1 MDGSIGAI
9 RFAADG
15 RTIARLYQ
23 SGAHDRVDWDE
34 EQQTGLTGLTCFGLK
49 PEASQNGAGSTPA
62 FAVKDGLDGS
72 PTLRINETTC
82 YVLEYERTP
91 DGGLHPRA
99 SFQNEGKNIRCD
111 RNGNSVTFQF
121 VNYLGRSRIRFGEE
135 ADAPMLQFEVVPLKI
150 GYEDDYIELTEELAA
165 RCAALLLDY
174 SGSTSN
180 VYKQADENRETL
192 LEQFVFLRQ
201 FCYEP
206 NLQALFEAIKRNPD
220 RTLDHEDELR
230 SVGAGMPSRRFYTN
244 PFSNSRMWTRLNC
257 GGDAGAS
264 TSPRWS
270 ASRASTTC
278 STRPPIGL

>member
-135 ADAPMLQFEVVPLKI
+135 ADAPML
-150 GYEDDYIELTEELAA
+150 
-165 RCAALLLDY
+165 
-174 SGSTSN
+174 
-180 VYKQADENRETL
+180 
-192 LEQFVFLRQ
+192 
-201 FCYEP
+201 
-206 NLQALFEAIKRNPD
+206 
-220 RTLDHEDELR
+220 
-230 SVGAGMPSRRFYTN
+230 
-244 PFSNSRMWTRLNC
+244 
-257 GGDAGAS
+257 
-264 TSPRWS
+264 
-270 ASRASTTC
+270 
-278 STRPPIGL
+278 

>member
-121 VNYLGRSRIRFGEE
+121 VNYLGRSRLAMKTITSSSPRSLPQG
-135 ADAPMLQFEVVPLKI
+135 ALRCSLTTRAPRRTFTSKPTRI
-150 GYEDDYIELTEELAA
+150 A
-165 RCAALLLDY
+165 RRCL
-174 SGSTSN
+174 SSSSSCGSSATNRTS
-180 VYKQADENRETL
+180 K
-192 LEQFVFLRQ
+192 
-201 FCYEP
+201 P
-206 NLQALFEAIKRNPD
+206 
-220 RTLDHEDELR
+220 
-230 SVGAGMPSRRFYTN
+230 SSRR
-244 PFSNSRMWTRLNC
+244 
-257 GGDAGAS
+257 
-264 TSPRWS
+264 
-270 ASRASTTC
+270 
-278 STRPPIGL
+278 